1 MSGTEI
7 FREICKDQEKGK
19 EIVQEITNK
28 VFQNGGWHIGDFF
41 ATILLCGKKIPDVLI
56 KLPEKQPLNR
66 HEIAI
71 RADDDKHLLVK
82 VNGLWWQTKSV
93 IKIQET

>member
-1 MSGTEI
+1 MSGTDL
-7 FREICKDQEKGK
+7 FREICKEQDKGQKIVK
-19 EIVQEITNK
+19 EIKNRI
-28 VFQNGGWHIGDFF
+28 FQNGGWHYGEFM
-41 ATILLCGKKIPDVLI
+41 ATILLCGKKMPDVSI

-71 RADDDKHLLVK
+71 RADEDNHLLIK
-82 VNGLWWQTKSV
+82 VNGLWWQTKSA